1 MRIDGVAWDDDN
13 SSAKL
18 AEKGFSTIGSV
29 CGAAAGISEFGLIL
43 SWICNC
49 LGGKKESFF
58 DMEKSGGC
66 EKN

>member
-43 SWICNC
+43 S
-49 LGGKKESFF
+49 
-58 DMEKSGGC
+58 
-66 EKN
+66 